1 MNLFVSQTA
10 APLAS
15 TLSAILNRS
24 IDQETIH
31 SSYICKNCRKLCTE
45 YEEMQRRLASIKQV
59 ISHDFN
65 ETAKLLEPT
74 TSTTTNTVTDPDYSG
89 IEDLLP
95 EETLDEHEE
104 LVINDTGASAKIVS
118 VKRVDTSKGFQL
130 VSIKTDEDFIV
141 NVENAADEELL
152 EQNIAQEYFDE
163 SDGNMVEI
171 STEMDADEL
180 TEIFEDHGYSN
191 DENSSLNYQ
200 NSISDLSQD
209 VKDVNK
215 LVMGT
220 ELLDSHLTNDVTLKP
235 IFMREGLKFKC
246 YLCTDNETVFD
257 VRTIATHLKLE
268 HDEKVY
274 ICDVCGHDFR
284 KRSELSNHLVDH
296 APTANN
302 GEEYQCEECPKK
314 FTNLRLFRIHRRGH
328 YTVQK
333 LWECQEC
340 NKKYSSKNLLE
351 EHMNM
356 HTGER

>member
-1 MNLFVSQTA
+1 
-10 APLAS
+10 
-15 TLSAILNRS
+15 
-24 IDQETIH
+24 
-31 SSYICKNCRKLCTE
+31 
-45 YEEMQRRLASIKQV
+45 MQNRLASIKKV

-74 TSTTTNTVTDPDYSG
+74 TSKATDPDFSVM
-89 IEDLLP
+89 EDIMP
-95 EETLDEHEE
+95 EESLDEQEE
-104 LVINDTGASAKIVS
+104 LIVS
-118 VKRVDTSKGFQL
+118 NTAEGKSELVSLKRVAPVKKFQL
-130 VSIKTDEDFIV
+130 VSIKDEENYIV
-141 NVENAADEELL
+141 NVDNSGEELL
-152 EQNIAQEYFDE
+152 EQNIPQEYFDE

-180 TEIFEDHGYSN
+180 TEIFEDHGYS
-191 DENSSLNYQ
+191 DENSSINYQ
-200 NSISDLSQD
+200 NSMSDSMSQD
-209 VKDVNK
+209 AKDMDKVAF
-215 LVMGT
+215 GT
-220 ELLDSHLTNDVTLKP
+220 EMLDSHLTNDVTLKP

-246 YLCTDNETVFD
+246 SLCTDNEMVFD
-257 VRTIATHLKLE
+257 VRTMATHLKLD

-284 KRSELSNHLVDH
+284 KRNELSNHLVDH

-302 GEEYQCEECPKK
+302 GEEYQCDECPKK

>member
-1 MNLFVSQTA
+1 M
-10 APLAS
+10 AS
-15 TLSAILNRS
+15 TLSAILNKT

-45 YEEMQRRLASIKQV
+45 YEEMQHRLASIKKV

-74 TSTTTNTVTDPDYSG
+74 TSKPTDPDFSG

-95 EETLDEHEE
+95 EESLTEQEE
-104 LVINDTGASAKIVS
+104 LIINATHTAKPKVVS
-118 VKRVDTSKGFQL
+118 LKRVDPSAKGFQV
-130 VSIKTDEDFIV
+130 VSIRNDGNFIV
-141 NVENAADEELL
+141 DVDTSADELL
-152 EQNIAQEYFDE
+152 EPTIAQEYFDE

-180 TEIFEDHGYSN
+180 TEIFEDHGYS

-209 VKDVNK
+209 VKNVNK
-215 LVMGT
+215 IVTGSEM
-220 ELLDSHLTNDVTLKP
+220 LDSHLTNDVTMKP

-296 APTANN
+296 APTASN

-340 NKKYSSKNLLE
+340 SKKYSSKNLLE

>member
-1 MNLFVSQTA
+1 
-10 APLAS
+10 
-15 TLSAILNRS
+15 
-24 IDQETIH
+24 
-31 SSYICKNCRKLCTE
+31 
-45 YEEMQRRLASIKQV
+45 MQHRLASIKKV

-65 ETAKLLEPT
+65 ETARLLEPT
-74 TSTTTNTVTDPDYSG
+74 TSKATEPEFSVMD
-89 IEDLLP
+89 DLLP
-95 EETLDEHEE
+95 EERLDEQEE
-104 LVINDTGASAKIVS
+104 LVISDTPLENSEPVQGY
-118 VKRVDTSKGFQL
+118 QL
-130 VSIKTDEDFIV
+130 VSIRNDRNYIV
-141 NVENAADEELL
+141 NDNSGEVLL

-180 TEIFEDHGYSN
+180 TEIFEDHGYS
-191 DENSSLNYQ
+191 DENSSLHYQ

-209 VKDVNK
+209 VKDVDK
-215 LVMGT
+215 VMIGSKI
-220 ELLDSHLTNDVTLKP
+220 LDSQLTNDVTLKP
-235 IFMREGLKFKC
+235 IFMREGLKFRC
-246 YLCTDNETVFD
+246 YLCTDHEMVFD
-257 VRTIATHLKLE
+257 VRTIVTHLKLDHNE
-268 HDEKVY
+268 RVY
-274 ICDVCGHDFR
+274 ICDVCGDDFR

-296 APTANN
+296 APTTNN

-333 LWECQEC
+333 LYECQEC

>member
-1 MNLFVSQTA
+1 
-10 APLAS
+10 
-15 TLSAILNRS
+15 
-24 IDQETIH
+24 
-31 SSYICKNCRKLCTE
+31 
-45 YEEMQRRLASIKQV
+45 MQRRLASIKQV

-74 TSTTTNTVTDPDYSG
+74 TSKANDPDFSVM
-89 IEDLLP
+89 ESLLP
-95 EETLDEHEE
+95 EESLDEHEE
-104 LVINDTGASAKIVS
+104 LAISDTTIAKAEIVP
-118 VKRVDTSKGFQL
+118 VEEFQL
-130 VSIKTDEDFIV
+130 VSIRNPANYLVSVD
-141 NVENAADEELL
+141 NSGEELL
-152 EQNIAQEYFDE
+152 EQNIPQEYFDE

-180 TEIFEDHGYSN
+180 TEIFEDHGYS

-200 NSISDLSQD
+200 NSMSDLSQD
-209 VKDVNK
+209 AKGVDKGA
-215 LVMGT
+215 LGSEM
-220 ELLDSHLTNDVTLKP
+220 LDSHLTNEVTLKP

-246 YLCTDNETVFD
+246 SLCTDNEIVFD
-257 VRTIATHLKLE
+257 VRTIATHLKLD
-268 HDEKVY
+268 HDERVY

-302 GEEYQCEECPKK
+302 GEEYQCDECSKK
-314 FTNLRLFRIHRRGH
+314 FTTLRLFRIHRRGH
-328 YTVQK
+328 YTIQK

>member
-1 MNLFVSQTA
+1 
-10 APLAS
+10 
-15 TLSAILNRS
+15 
-24 IDQETIH
+24 
-31 SSYICKNCRKLCTE
+31 
-45 YEEMQRRLASIKQV
+45 MQRRLASIKQV

-65 ETAKLLEPT
+65 ETARLLEPT
-74 TSTTTNTVTDPDYSG
+74 TSKAADPDFSVM
-89 IEDLLP
+89 EDLLP
-95 EETLDEHEE
+95 EESLDEEE
-104 LVINDTGASAKIVS
+104 LVISDTPTEKPEPVS
-118 VKRVDTSKGFQL
+118 LKRIKNEQVKGFQL
-130 VSIKTDEDFIV
+130 VSIRSERNYID
-141 NVENAADEELL
+141 NVDNSGEELL

-171 STEMDADEL
+171 STEMDAEL
-180 TEIFEDHGYSN
+180 TEIFEDHGYS

-209 VKDVNK
+209 VKDVDR
-215 LVMGT
+215 VVIGSEM
-220 ELLDSHLTNDVTLKP
+220 LDSHLTNDVTLKP

-246 YLCTDNETVFD
+246 YLCTDNEMIFD
-257 VRTIATHLKLE
+257 VRTIATHLKVD

-284 KRSELSNHLVDH
+284 KRSELSNHLVEH

-328 YTVQK
+328 YTIQK
-333 LWECQEC
+333 LWECQDC

>member
-1 MNLFVSQTA
+1 
-10 APLAS
+10 
-15 TLSAILNRS
+15 
-24 IDQETIH
+24 
-31 SSYICKNCRKLCTE
+31 
-45 YEEMQRRLASIKQV
+45 MQRRLASIKKV

-65 ETAKLLEPT
+65 ETAKLVQEPT
-74 TSTTTNTVTDPDYSG
+74 TSKDTDADYSVMD
-89 IEDLLP
+89 DLLP
-95 EETLDEHEE
+95 VETLEEEE
-104 LVINDTGASAKIVS
+104 LVLGEATTEQSDVVS
-118 VKRVDTSKGFQL
+118 LKRVKNADAVKGFHL
-130 VSIKTDEDFIV
+130 VSIRNERNYIV
-141 NVENAADEELL
+141 NVDSSGEELL
-152 EQNIAQEYFDE
+152 DQNIAQEYFDA
-163 SDGNMVEI
+163 SDGVVEI

-180 TEIFEDHGYSN
+180 TEIFEDHGYS

-200 NSISDLSQD
+200 NSMSDLSQD
-209 VKDVNK
+209 VKDVDK
-215 LVMGT
+215 IAIGV
-220 ELLDSHLTNDVTLKP
+220 EVSDSHLTNDVTMKP

-246 YLCTDNETVFD
+246 YLCTDNEMIFD
-257 VRTIATHLKLE
+257 VRTIATHLKLD

-328 YTVQK
+328 YTIQK